1 MNLGELQRCERP
13 NPKMLRSEESGKNM
27 KKYNFTQG
35 LRAGEVVDIPQS
47 HLPRE
52 MFCFCSS
59 MFNVTGRPLI

>member
-1 MNLGELQRCERP
+1 
-13 NPKMLRSEESGKNM
+13 MLRSEESGKNM
-27 KKYNFTQG
+27 KKNYLTQG